1 MENFV
6 KVERFNLSELLSK
19 YSKTQL
25 KSEEATV
32 VVIMVGGDKDQQL
45 LRNFCWQHPAE
56 TGDWG

>member
-45 LRNFCWQHPAE
+45 LRNFCWQLPAE
-56 TGDWG
+56 TGEWG